1 MKRLSPVIRISVGLV
16 LLTSSLL
23 LTLDLFGLTP
33 LPRDT
38 ALQAR
43 VQLCETLA
51 AQAAAAAERND
62 LASIRAALQVVT
74 RRNPEVLSG
83 ALRDASGRLLIATRE
98 HQRLWSL
105 VPEERSPT
113 SHVQVPLF
121 KRGERWADVELRFE
135 ELHSAGFLHALW
147 QRPVVRLV
155 ALLAGTGF
163 IAYAIYMR
171 RMLQYLDPSAVI
183 PTRVQAA
190 LDVMTEGV
198 VLLDSGGRIVLA
210 NSAFAGLVG
219 RSEAELLGADP
230 TKMNWQQPDGVGE
243 TNGSPWT
250 FALREGKPSA
260 GVSLRLP
267 KEGDEVRSF
276 IVKAAPVLD
285 PRGRAKGAI
294 ATFDDVTELEHKSAE
309 LEAALV
315 ELEKH
320 QQEIRLQNEELQ
332 VLAQR
337 DPLTGVSNRRF
348 FLESFG
354 EQFLSAV
361 QGGEEVCCV
370 MADIDHFKKINDRF
384 GHLAGD
390 AILRQLGA
398 VLLGRLRVNDVL
410 ARIGGEEFALVTPEV
425 GLGGAAELAGKIN
438 RLIADTRFE
447 FEGSPV
453 SVTVSVGVAE
463 WQPHYADATELFKAA
478 DEKMYEAKR
487 AGRNRVCT

>member
-1 MKRLSPVIRISVGLV
+1 
-16 LLTSSLL
+16 
-23 LTLDLFGLTP
+23 
-33 LPRDT
+33 
-38 ALQAR
+38 
-43 VQLCETLA
+43 
-51 AQAAAAAERND
+51 
-62 LASIRAALQVVT
+62 
-74 RRNPEVLSG
+74 
-83 ALRDASGRLLIATRE
+83 
-98 HQRLWSL
+98 
-105 VPEERSPT
+105 
-113 SHVQVPLF
+113 VPLF

-337 DPLTGVSNRRF
+337 DPLTGVSNR
-348 FLESFG
+348 
-354 EQFLSAV
+354 
-361 QGGEEVCCV
+361 
-370 MADIDHFKKINDRF
+370 
-384 GHLAGD
+384 
-390 AILRQLGA
+390 
-398 VLLGRLRVNDVL
+398 
-410 ARIGGEEFALVTPEV
+410 
-425 GLGGAAELAGKIN
+425 AGK
-438 RLIADTRFE
+438 R
-447 FEGSPV
+447 S
-453 SVTVSVGVAE
+453 
-463 WQPHYADATELFKAA
+463 AA
-478 DEKMYEAKR
+478 
-487 AGRNRVCT
+487 